1 MKISILFLIL
11 IPILAISSFAITSV
25 NGSVGL
31 PSSGYAVGLTFK
43 SIGTMGFEL
52 TVEGTVNNLTDLS
65 QIGNISKWYLYPTL
79 LVSLPTGEI
88 RPYAGL
94 GIMTTFSPNGGFG
107 PVSITPLY
115 YHVGIDM
122 FLGALSAFAEGQG
135 IYNITTNITSFSN
148 ITEWRFGLGLAF

>member
-1 MKISILFLIL
+1 MKLILFLIL
-11 IPILAISSFAITSV
+11 IPVLAISSFAITSV

-31 PSSGYAVGLTFK
+31 QSNGYDVGLTFK

-52 TVEGTVNNLTDLS
+52 TVEGTVNNLMDLS

-94 GIMTTFSPNGGFG
+94 GIMTTFSPNSGFG
-107 PVSITPLY
+107 PVSFSPLY
-115 YHVGIDM
+115 YHVGVDM
-122 FLGALSAFAEGQG
+122 FFGAFSAFGEGQG
-135 IYNITTNITSFSN
+135 IYNIASSIISFSN
-148 ITEWRFGLGLAF
+148 IKEWRFGVGLAF